1 MWSSGVIQNSMNMSI
16 FLFRC
21 FPKRWPLYFGVITP
35 FTIIY
40 TLNVIVF
47 LIIVSIV
54 LRRKDRNENKSNP
67 RKKMRKAFIVFV
79 LALMFGIGW
88 AFGILG
94 SEDSDALS
102 IVFQFLFIIIVGCQG
117 LLIFLL
123 HPCRSKDAL
132 NLWKKWFCGF
142 TCIHRDEA
150 RKSSIQ
156 ISRDQP
162 TPQTFA
168 LVSFKV
174 ESSINE
180 VNVKEG
186 SAVKEKLQFSP
197 LPQKP
202 DSPPSQGMHCGV
214 RETLAID

>member
-1 MWSSGVIQNSMNMSI
+1 MNISC
-16 FLFRC
+16 FRC

-67 RKKMRKAFIVFV
+67 RKKAFIVFV

-88 AFGILG
+88 AFDILG

-102 IVFQFLFIIIVGCQG
+102 IVFQFLFIIIVGLQG
-117 LLIFLL
+117 LFIFLL

-132 NLWKKWFCGF
+132 NLWKKRFCGVN
-142 TCIHRDEA
+142 CMHHDEA

-156 ISRDQP
+156 ISHDQP
-162 TPQTFA
+162 TPPTFA

-174 ESSINE
+174 DPPS
-180 VNVKEG
+180 
-186 SAVKEKLQFSP
+186 EKSP
-197 LPQKP
+197 L
-202 DSPPSQGMHCGV
+202 
-214 RETLAID
+214 

>member
-1 MWSSGVIQNSMNMSI
+1 MNQ
-16 FLFRC
+16 FFYFRC

-47 LIIVSIV
+47 LIVVSIV
-54 LRRKDRNENKSNP
+54 LRRKDRSENKSNP

-94 SEDSDALS
+94 SEDRNALS

-132 NLWKKWFCGF
+132 NLWKKWFCGV
-142 TCIHRDEA
+142 TCMHHDEA

-168 LVSFKV
+168 LV
-174 ESSINE
+174 ESSMREEESI
-180 VNVKEG
+180 VKEE
-186 SAVKEKLQFSP
+186 SAMKEKFQFST
-197 LPQKP
+197 LPQEP
-202 DSPPSQGMHCGV
+202 DLPPSQGNALW
-214 RETLAID
+214 RERDPSY

>member
-1 MWSSGVIQNSMNMSI
+1 M
-16 FLFRC
+16 
-21 FPKRWPLYFGVITP
+21 ITP

-40 TLNVIVF
+40 ILNVIVF

-94 SEDSDALS
+94 SEDRNVLS

-132 NLWKKWFCGF
+132 NLWKKWFCGV
-142 TCIHRDEA
+142 TCMHQDEA
-150 RKSSIQ
+150 RKTSIQ

-168 LVSFKV
+168 FKV

-180 VNVKEG
+180 ESIVKKV
-186 SAVKEKLQFSP
+186 SAMKEKLQFSP
-197 LPQKP
+197 LPQES
-202 DSPPSQGMHCGV
+202 DLPPSQRSGV
-214 RETLAID
+214 RDPIAID